1 MTPEQFSQTDHLRDD
16 LADEPRGGHGNA
28 CLASSE
34 VRPSRLFLPQSLR
47 LLTPEDYGLI
57 AMVTVVINFTYSFR
71 TLGLSAATMQKP
83 QLMLA
88 QVTNL
93 FWINT
98 DSALL

>member
-1 MTPEQFSQTDHLRDD
+1 MKFGLTIVSAAI
-16 LADEPRGGHGNA
+16 LA
-28 CLASSE
+28 
-34 VRPSRLFLPQSLR
+34 R

-71 TLGLSAATMQKP
+71 NLGLSTATMQKP
-83 QLMLA
+83 QLMVA

-98 DSALL
+98 GLSILVMLLTAASSAMGQSAIKGDTFENRYWVPY

>member
-1 MTPEQFSQTDHLRDD
+1 M
-16 LADEPRGGHGNA
+16 
-28 CLASSE
+28 LASQAVKFALTIVSAAI
-34 VRPSRLFLPQSLR
+34 LAR